1 MLFVQKS
8 SLWRAFV
15 KYGIYINARQGL
27 IQGIEQ
33 CKRYGILLWD
43 SKMDGEEEELEVEKV
58 AVTFDLGKPLF
69 ELAIRFVFFLMGMLL
84 FFTGF
89 SDKNNNFILLGL
101 GVTLI
106 AILLGEKAFKIKLRD
121 WFKLEVDKGDRG
133 NKASWA

>member
-1 MLFVQKS
+1 
-8 SLWRAFV
+8 
-15 KYGIYINARQGL
+15 
-27 IQGIEQ
+27 
-33 CKRYGILLWD
+33 
-43 SKMDGEEEELEVEKV
+43 MDGEEEELEVEKV

-133 NKASWA
+133 NKAS